1 MRKRDIAKTQARV
14 DELRAEIERAN
25 RAYYVGETPIM
36 TDAEWDTL
44 FDELST
50 LEKEH
55 PELVTPD
62 SPTQRVG
69 AVDAV
74 STDFRPVRHAVPMLS
89 LAKANSEGEV
99 REWDARVRK
108 LLELGPD
115 APVTYACEPK
125 YDGLSIELLYQ
136 DGELVTGSTRGDGF
150 VGEDVTPNIRTLK
163 RIPHRLAGKAT
174 PVLVEIRGEIYMPI
188 DAFQKLNKGLEA
200 EGKPIFANPR
210 NSAAGS
216 LRQKDPK
223 ITRTRQLEFVAYGL
237 GRHEGLDVG
246 RHVETLAAIRDLG
259 VPATETRMAASLEE
273 IAEFYNGLLKQRDAL
288 PYEMDGI
295 VIKVDDIGQQ
305 ESLGFV
311 SRSPRWAIAWKFPP
325 VQRRTKILRI
335 TPSVGRTG
343 AITPFAE
350 LEPVMLSGA
359 RVKQA
364 SLFNLDEIRRKDIR
378 EGDIALVQRGGE
390 VIPNIVKVYPDE
402 RPPEGLPEWQMPE
415 HCPACGA
422 AIERTEGEAVA
433 FCTGARC
440 PVQLV
445 QRIFHFGGRSAMDV
459 EGLGEKTILQLI
471 EAGLVQDIGDLYS
484 LTREQ
489 LLTLERMG
497 PKSADNLLAAIEA
510 SKDRPLARL
519 VYSLGIRHVGET
531 VAQLLARA
539 FHKLDDLAVAD
550 ETALLAIRGI
560 GPMVAKSV
568 VKFFQNADTRVVL
581 DKLRRVGVRLEDE
594 ASPAG
599 PQPFAGKTFVLTG
612 SFDGYSR
619 NDLKALLEQL
629 GAKVASSVSKTTDYV
644 VAGADPGSKLDKAT
658 ELGRPILDEA
668 GMNAL
673 LEQARDG
680 GSVQHV
686 PPKNE
691 P

>member
-1 MRKRDIAKTQARV
+1 MAEGDKPAVEARIGQ
-14 DELRAEIERAN
+14 LRAEIERAN
-25 RAYYVGETPIM
+25 HAYYVGETPIM

-44 FDELST
+44 YDELAA
-50 LEKEH
+50 LEQQH
-55 PELVTPD
+55 PDLVTPD

-69 AVDAV
+69 AIDAV
-74 STDFRPVRHAVPMLS
+74 STDFSPVAHSVPMLS
-89 LAKANSEGEV
+89 LAKANSEEEV
-99 REWDARVRK
+99 RDWDVRIRK
-108 LLELGPD
+108 LLEYD
-115 APVTYACEPK
+115 AATEITYACEPK
-125 YDGLSIELLYQ
+125 YDGLSIELIYR
-136 DGELVTGSTRGDGF
+136 DGELVTGCTRGDGF
-150 VGEDVTPNIRTLK
+150 IGEDVTPNIRTLK
-163 RIPHRLAGKAT
+163 RIPHKLTGKSI
-174 PVLVEIRGEIYMPI
+174 PPLVEIRGEIYMPI
-188 DAFQKLNKGLEA
+188 DAFQNLNKGLEA

-216 LRQKDPK
+216 LRQKDPRV
-223 ITRTRQLEFVAYGL
+223 TRTRQLEFFAYGL
-237 GRHEGLDVG
+237 GRFEGFNV
-246 RHVETLAAIRDLG
+246 RQHTEALATIRDLG
-259 VPATETRMAASLEE
+259 VPPTETVSATRLEE
-273 IAEFYNGLLKQRDAL
+273 IAAFYNGLLQQRDTL

-295 VIKVDDIGQQ
+295 VIKVNDVRLQ
-305 ESLGFV
+305 EILGAV

-390 VIPNIVKVYPDE
+390 VIPNVVRVYPEE
-402 RPPEGLPEWQMPE
+402 RPPEGLPEWQLPE
-415 HCPACGA
+415 KCPACGA

-471 EAGLVQDIGDLYS
+471 EAGLVHDVGDLYA
-484 LTREQ
+484 LTKEQ

-497 PKSADNLLAAIEA
+497 SKSADNLLAAIEA
-510 SKDRPLARL
+510 SRSRTLARL

-531 VAQLLARA
+531 VAQLLVRAFPRLEDLARA
-539 FHKLDDLAVAD
+539 D
-550 ETALLAIRGI
+550 EAALLEIRGI
-560 GPMVAKSV
+560 GPVVARSV
-568 VKFFQNADTRVVL
+568 VHFFQNPDAQVVI
-581 DKLRRVGVRLEDE
+581 DKLRSAGLRLEDDVV
-594 ASPAG
+594 AAG
-599 PQPFAGKTFVLTG
+599 PQPFAGKSFVLTG
-612 SFDGYSR
+612 SFDAYSR
-619 NDLKALLEQL
+619 NDLKTLLEKL
-629 GAKVASSVSKTTDYV
+629 GGKVTSSVSKSTDYV

-668 GMNAL
+668 AL
-673 LEQARDG
+673 QQLLSSASNSQ
-680 GSVQHV
+680 
-686 PPKNE
+686 PNP
-691 P
+691 